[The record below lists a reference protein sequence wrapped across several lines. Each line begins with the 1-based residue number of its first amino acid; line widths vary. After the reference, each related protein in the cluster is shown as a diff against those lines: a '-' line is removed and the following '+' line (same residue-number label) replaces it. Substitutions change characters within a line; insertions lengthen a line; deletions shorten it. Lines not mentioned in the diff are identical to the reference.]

1 MYNLLIIKIIC
12 AISPYAWYSCH
23 AHMYLLAYI
32 TIRVD
37 IASIPNFINYKKHHL
52 ARNETLIWNFIGS
65 LWFLLIVVHRYVV
78 NSGLMTVMKEEPLH
92 IQSIFLYLFGMWRKT
107 SINCFVM
114 IAGYFMCKS
123 HISLRNHEAVVWDY
137 FYNLLRDMPVLL
149 SALFLR
155 IGTGTK
161 FWSEF
166 RDVFRDILFVD
177 PFGKCGVHDVVVHC
191 LCW

>member
-92 IQSIFLYLFGMWRKT
+92 IQSIFLYLCVKPISAYEIMKLLFEII
-107 SINCFVM
+107 SIT
-114 IAGYFMCKS
+114 
-123 HISLRNHEAVVWDY
+123 
-137 FYNLLRDMPVLL
+137 FYGICP
-149 SALFLR
+149 SFFQHCFLR